1 MRLAFYT
8 QHRIQVLSIMLFTL
22 LFLGRNQSGYAQF
35 HEAGVFTGGMGFVGD
50 VGETK
55 GLNSLSNLKFTH
67 GIVYKYNIDAYIS
80 LRASF
85 TKGEILAD
93 DVDAEEVF
101 KQKRG
106 LDFSSEIKEFAA
118 IIEYNFF
125 KAKRGQEDR
134 HHTPYIFAGLSYFS
148 FNPQSEY
155 LGVTYDLQELGTE
168 GQLLNGNDDR
178 YTLNQLAIPFG
189 MGYKVNMGKKW
200 RLTAEFNLRKT
211 FTDYLDDASGDYAF
225 STFNTVNQS
234 DATLYFSDPTANG
247 SIGRQRASSNNTDWF
262 YTTTFSLT
270 YVIQRPKVRCTTS
283 QIK

>member
-1 MRLAFYT
+1 
-8 QHRIQVLSIMLFTL
+8 MLLTV
-22 LFLGRNQSGYAQF
+22 LFLGINQNGFAQF
-35 HEAGVFTGGMGFVGD
+35 HEAGVFSGGMGFVGD

-55 GLNSLSNLKFTH
+55 GFNSLLNLKFSH
-67 GIVYKYNIDAYIS
+67 GIVYKYNIDEYIS

-85 TKGEILAD
+85 SKGEISAD
-93 DVDAEEVF
+93 DYDAEEEF
-101 KQKRG
+101 KLNRG
-106 LDFSSEIKEFAA
+106 LNFHSEIKEFAA

-134 HHTPYIFAGLSYFS
+134 HHTPFVFAGVSYFS
-148 FNPQSEY
+148 FNPQAEY
-155 LGVTYDLQELGTE
+155 LGVTYDLQTLGTE
-168 GQLLNGNDDR
+168 GQLLNGTDDR
-178 YTLNQLAIPFG
+178 YKLNQLAIPFG

-211 FTDYLDDASGDYAF
+211 FTDYIDDASEEYAF
-225 STFNTVNQS
+225 STFNNANSSNPTI
-234 DATLYFSDPTANG
+234 YFSDPTANG

-262 YTTTFSLT
+262 YTTTLSIT

>member
-1 MRLAFYT
+1 MKLAFYT
-8 QHRIQVLSIMLFTL
+8 QYRIQVLSLVLFTS
-22 LFLGRNQSGYAQF
+22 LFMGINNSAHAQF

-55 GLNSLSNLKFTH
+55 GLNSISNLKFAH
-67 GIVYKYNIDAYIS
+67 GIVYKYNIDSYIS

-101 KQKRG
+101 KQQRG
-106 LDFSSEIKEFAA
+106 LKFNSEITEFAA
-118 IIEYNFF
+118 IVEYNFF

-134 HHTPYIFAGLSYFS
+134 HHTPFVFAGLSYFS
-148 FNPQSEY
+148 FNPQADY

-168 GQLLNGNDDR
+168 GQLLGGADDR
-178 YTLNQLAIPFG
+178 YSLNQLAIPFG
-189 MGYKVNMGKKW
+189 MGYKINMGKKW
-200 RLTAEFNLRKT
+200 RFTAELNLRKT
-211 FTDYLDDASGDYAF
+211 FTDYIDDASEDYAIVK
-225 STFNTVNQS
+225 SGNLVPSPTE
-234 DATLYFSDPTANG
+234 YFSDPTANG